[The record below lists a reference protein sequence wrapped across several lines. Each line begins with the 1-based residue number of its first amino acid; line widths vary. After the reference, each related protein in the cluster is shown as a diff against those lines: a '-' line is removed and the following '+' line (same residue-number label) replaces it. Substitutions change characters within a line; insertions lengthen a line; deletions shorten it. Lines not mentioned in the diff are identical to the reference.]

1 MNTPKLTVLMPVYN
15 CEPYLREAID
25 SILQQTFSD
34 FEFLIINDASTDA
47 SEEIILS
54 YTDPRIK
61 YVKNDV
67 NLRLVGT
74 LNRGLDLIATPY
86 MVRMDGDDVSTPDRL
101 QKLFSYMESN
111 PDIGVCGSFI
121 ETFGNDNTVWKYDE
135 DDEMIRPCVF
145 YKSMIG
151 HASAIFRMSVL
162 NENGIRYSERHMHME
177 DRVMWLSLFHITKF
191 HNLQEVLYK
200 YRILEHNVTVKNK
213 DSLKERVTAFYAEVF
228 KFFEIDISTEVLSVH
243 VGYAPIG
250 QHRALEIQSYIDWLN
265 ISFTELE
272 LRKLGSKK
280 ALGYHLNVIRERL
293 LSRIYAGGTSK
304 MLRIALAEKSF
315 LRRTFVLLMFRF
327 GRK

>member
-135 DDEMIRPCVF
+135 DDEMIRPCIF

-162 NENGIRYSERHMHME
+162 NENGIRYSERHIHME

-200 YRILEHNVTVKNK
+200 YRILEHNVTVMNRNSRIERSEKYFSEVFLSLDLKCNKDLLRFHFGDPSLVPNKPLLKSYFSFLNDIDFQKLFQCSIQTWNHHIGIIFKNK
-213 DSLKERVTAFYAEVF
+213 LNGLFERGSFSTVLWYSRNMNSLTF
-228 KFFEIDISTEVLSVH
+228 KQWVYFI
-243 VGYAPIG
+243 
-250 QHRALEIQSYIDWLN
+250 R
-265 ISFTELE
+265 
-272 LRKLGSKK
+272 RKLK
-280 ALGYHLNVIRERL
+280 
-293 LSRIYAGGTSK
+293 
-304 MLRIALAEKSF
+304 
-315 LRRTFVLLMFRF
+315 
-327 GRK
+327 